1 MWKDLES
8 MGVRIVLGDTQSHM
22 VVRVQGTRD
31 DPAVL
36 SCLVTKDRSN
46 IGLMKM
52 ALLVFKVVCRDAPE
66 RGGRQV
72 HLEGPGNVVS
82 LGL

>member
-1 MWKDLES
+1 MWKDLER
-8 MGVRIVLGDTQSHM
+8 MGVRIVLGDIQSHM

-46 IGLMKM
+46 RLGEDGPAGLQ
-52 ALLVFKVVCRDAPE
+52 
-66 RGGRQV
+66 G
-72 HLEGPGNVVS
+72 S
-82 LGL
+82 LQGCA

>member
-1 MWKDLES
+1 
-8 MGVRIVLGDTQSHM
+8 MGVRIVLGDIQSHM

-46 IGLMKM
+46 RLGEDGPAGLQ
-52 ALLVFKVVCRDAPE
+52 
-66 RGGRQV
+66 G
-72 HLEGPGNVVS
+72 S
-82 LGL
+82 LQGCA